1 MRQTILII
9 GLALISLPLV
19 RAQTLQGTQASN
31 SSNVEQVIR
40 RLEDES
46 RVATLKNDA
55 AVIDRLLADNW
66 MNTNANGTVT
76 TKAQLMALLKS
87 GTFKIMSIE
96 NDDVLVRVYGDAA
109 IVTGRSTSRREGEE
123 GTAVT
128 RQVRFTRVW
137 AKLAGRWQVVAA
149 QTTPITQQ

>member
-9 GLALISLPLV
+9 GLALISLPLA
-19 RAQTLQGTQASN
+19 RAQTVQGTQPSD

-55 AVIDRLLADNW
+55 AVINRLLADNW

-87 GTFKIMSIE
+87 GAFKIISIE
-96 NDDVLVRVYGDAA
+96 NDDVLVRVYGDTA

-123 GTAVT
+123 GAAVT

-149 QTTPITQQ
+149 QTTPIAQQ